1 MNPASLTSSS
11 SSSASSSSASSSTSG
26 HNGSASGGTQ
36 TPETDMI
43 EMEDM
48 MESGEREPLL
58 GGKREQM
65 GAGAHGSAATSSVTI
80 EADGAAAS
88 ARAGDPIPF
97 PYLHTP
103 YNPHQ
108 QGYGSAGSSTPPP
121 SSASAASSVSPPPP
135 AVNEREERAQE
146 KGELDSSSSR
156 RGGEET
162 NSLTCAAVNE
172 YVRQDTKAAAMVPER
187 PFTSTNR
194 DYSNFLTNQTMV
206 GPTMYPSFAGPRFIG
221 GPGTATG
228 PAAEPESE
236 KLRKMKAK
244 KAKKESAKSSH
255 DYTTKGKDEEWSME
269 QTLAALGEDAA
280 VQSQQSSKKG
290 AKGGS
295 GSASSLKTKSA
306 EKTPK
311 SKQAASSN
319 SPSSSTGS
327 LPSGGKNKKEQ
338 HQSEEPQPNK
348 TSVSRKN
355 SGKPQQQASP
365 SSEGGRSGA
374 GEVPKASDVSRGEPS
389 KPLPTSSSSIQ
400 LSTERR
406 NAVVVGDAGVGSLE
420 EGHGLKVMTTLEKI
434 NH

>member
-1 MNPASLTSSS
+1 MNAAPASLTSSS

-65 GAGAHGSAATSSVTI
+65 GAAGAHATSSVTI

-88 ARAGDPIPF
+88 ARAGDPIQF

-135 AVNEREERAQE
+135 AVNERDEREREREERAQGK
-146 KGELDSSSSR
+146 KGELDSSR
-156 RGGEET
+156 RGEET

-194 DYSNFLTNQTMV
+194 DYSNFLTNQTI

-221 GPGTATG
+221 GPGTAT
-228 PAAEPESE
+228 PAAEPESGNC
-236 KLRKMKAK
+236 AK
-244 KAKKESAKSSH
+244 
-255 DYTTKGKDEEWSME
+255 
-269 QTLAALGEDAA
+269 
-280 VQSQQSSKKG
+280 
-290 AKGGS
+290 
-295 GSASSLKTKSA
+295 
-306 EKTPK
+306 
-311 SKQAASSN
+311 
-319 SPSSSTGS
+319 
-327 LPSGGKNKKEQ
+327 
-338 HQSEEPQPNK
+338 
-348 TSVSRKN
+348 
-355 SGKPQQQASP
+355 
-365 SSEGGRSGA
+365 
-374 GEVPKASDVSRGEPS
+374 
-389 KPLPTSSSSIQ
+389 
-400 LSTERR
+400 
-406 NAVVVGDAGVGSLE
+406 
-420 EGHGLKVMTTLEKI
+420 
-434 NH
+434 